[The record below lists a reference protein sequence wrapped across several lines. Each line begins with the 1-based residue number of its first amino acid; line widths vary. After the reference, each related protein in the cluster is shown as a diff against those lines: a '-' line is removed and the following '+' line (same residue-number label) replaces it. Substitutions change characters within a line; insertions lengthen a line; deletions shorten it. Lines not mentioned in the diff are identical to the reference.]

1 MVIRV
6 LPPALQNQIA
16 AGEVVERPAS
26 VVKELLENSLDAG
39 ASRIRIAIEAGGRSR
54 ILIQDNGVGM
64 APQELP
70 LAVTRHATSKIA
82 SADDLSRI
90 TSLGFRGEALPSIGA
105 VARLSITSIQPG
117 AMEATRI
124 LVEFGEILEQ
134 QPAALPRGTHVEV
147 RDLFANIPAR
157 LKFLKTMATESKRC
171 REVVERLAL
180 AHLDK
185 DLELEIG
192 GRPSLRFLSGQSLSK
207 RLKVLWPE
215 RIVASLLPVR
225 HASGGAQVTGLAG
238 SPNQA
243 QGRPD
248 RIFFYVN
255 QRPVKDPVL
264 LKALREAYKG
274 RLLSREAPQAVL
286 FLTLPLEEVDVNVH
300 PAKTE
305 VRFRDKSMV
314 FSLVR
319 SAIRLALDR
328 ALGQGGT
335 RRTDAP
341 AAADRREEPPAKLLS
356 YATFLEETGPS
367 LREDF
372 PQQRDVPPVRAD
384 RGAPRPAANLP
395 DREGLHYLGQIDDT
409 YLVCRQ
415 GTGDL
420 VLVDQHAAH
429 ERVLFAAYKKGG
441 EKDQAQLLAL
451 PMELSLHPAEQ
462 TRLQSLSQTLRG
474 LGFSF
479 ELPKPGL
486 MVVRTI
492 PTVLRS
498 GQAKSFLQEALS
510 GQAEDLDDLWTMMAC
525 RTAIKAGDRL
535 STDEAVALLE
545 AWQNT
550 PDSHHCPHGRPVVVR
565 FSRPD
570 LEKLF
575 KRR

>member
-1 MVIRV
+1 MIRV

-54 ILIQDNGVGM
+54 ILIQDDGVGM

-117 AMEATRI
+117 AVEATRI

-192 GRPSLRFLSGQSLSK
+192 GRPSLRFLSGQSLSE

-225 HASGGAQVTGLAG
+225 HASGSAQVTGLAG
-238 SPNQA
+238 SPDQA

-319 SAIRLALDR
+319 SAIRLALDQ

-335 RRTDAP
+335 LRTDAP
-341 AAADRREEPPAKLLS
+341 PAADRSREGPPPKLLS
-356 YATFLEETGPS
+356 YATFLEETKPG
-367 LREDF
+367 LREDY
-372 PQQRDVPPVRAD
+372 PQQPNLPPVRPD
-384 RGAPRPAANLP
+384 KGAPRPAANLP
-395 DREGLHYLGQIDDT
+395 GREGLHYLGQIDDT

-429 ERVLFAAYKKGG
+429 ERVLFAAYKRGG

-462 TRLQSLSQTLRG
+462 ARLQSLSQTLRG

-479 ELPKPGL
+479 ELPNPGL

-492 PTVLRS
+492 PSVLSS
-498 GQAKSFLQEALS
+498 GQAKAFLQEVLS

-535 STDEAVALLE
+535 STDEAVSLLE
-545 AWQNT
+545 AWQST
-550 PDSHHCPHGRPVVVR
+550 RDSHHCPHGRPVAVR
-565 FSRPD
+565 FSPPD

>member
-1 MVIRV
+1 MIRV

-54 ILIQDNGVGM
+54 ILIQDDGVGM

-105 VARLSITSIQPG
+105 VARLSITSIQPD
-117 AMEATRI
+117 AVEAARI

-192 GRPSLRFLSGQSLSK
+192 GRPSLRFLSGQSLSE

-238 SPNQA
+238 SPDQA

-274 RLLSREAPQAVL
+274 RLLSRESPQAVL
-286 FLTLPLEEVDVNVH
+286 FLTLPLQEVDVNVH

-319 SAIRLALDR
+319 SAIRLALDQ

-335 RRTDAP
+335 LRTDSP
-341 AAADRREEPPAKLLS
+341 ADTDRNREGPPPKLLS
-356 YATFLEETGPS
+356 YATFLEETKPG
-367 LREDF
+367 LREDY
-372 PQQRDVPPVRAD
+372 PQQRNLPPVRPD

-395 DREGLHYLGQIDDT
+395 GREELHYLGQIDDT

-415 GTGDL
+415 GTGNL

-429 ERVLFAAYKKGG
+429 ERVLFAAYKRGG
-441 EKDQAQLLAL
+441 ENDQAQLLAL

-492 PTVLRS
+492 PSILSS
-498 GQAKSFLQEALS
+498 GQARAFLQEALS

-545 AWQNT
+545 AWQST
-550 PDSHHCPHGRPVVVR
+550 RDSHHCPHGRPVAVR
-565 FSRPD
+565 FSPPD
-570 LEKLF
+570 LERLF

>member
-1 MVIRV
+1 MIRV

-54 ILIQDNGVGM
+54 ILIQDDGVGM

-117 AMEATRI
+117 SVEAARI

-192 GRPSLRFLSGQSLSK
+192 GRPSLRFLSGQSLSE

-238 SPNQA
+238 SPDQA

-274 RLLSREAPQAVL
+274 RLLSRESPQAVL
-286 FLTLPLEEVDVNVH
+286 FLTLPLQEVDVNVH

-319 SAIRLALDR
+319 SAIRLALDQ

-335 RRTDAP
+335 LRTDSP
-341 AAADRREEPPAKLLS
+341 ADADRNREGPPPKLLS
-356 YATFLEETGPS
+356 YATFLEETKPG
-367 LREDF
+367 LREDY
-372 PQQRDVPPVRAD
+372 PQQRNLPPVRPD

-395 DREGLHYLGQIDDT
+395 GREELHYLGQIDDT

-429 ERVLFAAYKKGG
+429 ERVLFAAYKRGG
-441 EKDQAQLLAL
+441 ENDQAQLLAL

-492 PTVLRS
+492 PSILSS
-498 GQAKSFLQEALS
+498 GQARAFLQEALS
-510 GQAEDLDDLWTMMAC
+510 GPAEDLDDLWTMMAC

-545 AWQNT
+545 AWQST
-550 PDSHHCPHGRPVVVR
+550 RDSHHCPHGRPVAVR
-565 FSRPD
+565 FSPPD
-570 LEKLF
+570 LERLF